1 MRRRLAAAAS
11 RFRASIFRTV
21 HVEAV
26 LADSFERVVYARAFL
41 GTFARFSA
49 DSPTSRRATLRDMD
63 SPPWL
68 SDLLELAELL
78 LKLDDQEEARRALD
92 RLERWEI
99 DVGEAVTELRSV
111 H

>member
-1 MRRRLAAAAS
+1 
-11 RFRASIFRTV
+11 
-21 HVEAV
+21 
-26 LADSFERVVYARAFL
+26 
-41 GTFARFSA
+41 
-49 DSPTSRRATLRDMD
+49 MD